1 MGKPR
6 RKYVM
11 RGFPGGWKIWNNKTQ
26 KWWGESYELQPTEL
40 VNELNGKKRPE
51 VIVKLTKKFQK
62 DKR

>member
-11 RGFPGGWKIWNNKTQ
+11 RGIPGGWRIWNNKTN
-26 KWWGESYELQPTEL
+26 KWWGEFYELQPDEL

-51 VIVKLTKKFQK
+51 VIVTLTRRFQK
-62 DKR
+62 EKR